1 MLEKKLDLIFA
12 KQFPQFKH
20 RLAVNNTNELFSTS
34 KGFSFQ
40 CDISSKIVVNFG
52 DMQASFRI
60 QDFLGFRRFINKI
73 DIHSKIFDLSDESDY
88 EFVEAPQLNIYQK
101 LTLCEL
107 IQLRE
112 LVNGTHFAIELNSLL
127 HELLYQESEL
137 V

>member
-1 MLEKKLDLIFA
+1 MFEKKLDPIFA
-12 KQFPQFKH
+12 KQYPHSKQ

-107 IQLRE
+107 IQLRD

>member
-1 MLEKKLDLIFA
+1 MY
-12 KQFPQFKH
+12 
-20 RLAVNNTNELFSTS
+20 
-34 KGFSFQ
+34 
-40 CDISSKIVVNFG
+40 FG
-52 DMQASFRI
+52 DMEASFRI
-60 QDFLGFRRFINKI
+60 QDFLNFRRFINKI
-73 DIHSKIFDLSDESDY
+73 DIHSRLFDLSDESDY

>member
-1 MLEKKLDLIFA
+1 MSV
-12 KQFPQFKH
+12 
-20 RLAVNNTNELFSTS
+20 AVNNPNELFSTS

-40 CDISSKIVVNFG
+40 CDKSSRIVIHFG
-52 DMQASFRI
+52 EMIASFRI
-60 QDFLGFRRFINKI
+60 QDFLNFRRLVNNI
-73 DIHSKIFDLSDESDY
+73 DIKSRLFDLSDESDF
-88 EFVEAPQLNIYQK
+88 EFVEAPQLNINQK

-127 HELLYQESEL
+127 HTILYVEQEL